1 MLGQHRRLLLGFLA
15 YSNKVWVGHF
25 HRSWQIT
32 IYLSRGNRHRCLESP
47 TCSDLDPTK
56 RHNGVPD
63 DGIVSCVT
71 ALGCLRS
78 PPISSIIADVKNA
91 KSNQGQHRCLPKA
104 TVPSAGPAT
113 STALDDLIHLPGPL
127 TEDAVLKC
135 LQARFCAKQY
145 HVRLTL
151 SIETD
156 QWPKVPETQEIPNLN
171 VLK

>member
-1 MLGQHRRLLLGFLA
+1 M
-15 YSNKVWVGHF
+15 
-25 HRSWQIT
+25 
-32 IYLSRGNRHRCLESP
+32 
-47 TCSDLDPTK
+47 DPPK
-56 RHNGVPD
+56 RHNGIPD

-91 KSNQGQHRCLPKA
+91 KSNQGQHRCLPKGA
-104 TVPSAGPAT
+104 AASPGPAT

-145 HVRLTL
+145 HVSSSSLFFNDYGYVCFTL
-151 SIETD
+151 KLKTIYFNEQFFFLRKLS
-156 QWPKVPETQEIPNLN
+156 PR
-171 VLK
+171 VLIIV

>member
-1 MLGQHRRLLLGFLA
+1 M
-15 YSNKVWVGHF
+15 
-25 HRSWQIT
+25 
-32 IYLSRGNRHRCLESP
+32 
-47 TCSDLDPTK
+47 DPPK
-56 RHNGVPD
+56 RHNGIPD

-91 KSNQGQHRCLPKA
+91 KSSNQGQHRCLPKGA
-104 TVPSAGPAT
+104 AASPGPAT

-145 HVRLTL
+145 HVSLLPNRF
-151 SIETD
+151 
-156 QWPKVPETQEIPNLN
+156 VFPNLN
-171 VLK
+171 LSRVHIHVILRFGNEQFLLVLVYFPLREIIIIVDCIRNITRIILRKR

>member
-1 MLGQHRRLLLGFLA
+1 MR
-15 YSNKVWVGHF
+15 YKKVEIDI
-25 HRSWQIT
+25 IT
-32 IYLSRGNRHRCLESP
+32 SVWHVW
-47 TCSDLDPTK
+47 TDLDPPK
-56 RHNGVPD
+56 RHNGIPD

-91 KSNQGQHRCLPKA
+91 KSNQGQHRCLPKGA
-104 TVPSAGPAT
+104 AASPGPAT

-145 HVRLTL
+145 HVSSSPL
-151 SIETD
+151 SRSTD
-156 QWPKVPETQEIPNLN
+156 LNLPPILLVRKLPPRRSHYRSKLWN
-171 VLK
+171 RAEDPFPILRKRVTI

>member
-1 MLGQHRRLLLGFLA
+1 MHNHLLPL
-15 YSNKVWVGHF
+15 
-25 HRSWQIT
+25 
-32 IYLSRGNRHRCLESP
+32 
-47 TCSDLDPTK
+47 CSDLDSPK
-56 RHNGVPD
+56 RHNGIPD

-91 KSNQGQHRCLPKA
+91 KSNQGQHRCLPKGA
-104 TVPSAGPAT
+104 TASSGP

-145 HVRLTL
+145 HVSLRFFLPPFTTFATC
-151 SIETD
+151 STWSSEPTWRETWATRKRF
-156 QWPKVPETQEIPNLN
+156 QAWQSRSRVPGAREIPLDRAAT
-171 VLK
+171 VPRASTR

>member
-1 MLGQHRRLLLGFLA
+1 M
-15 YSNKVWVGHF
+15 
-25 HRSWQIT
+25 
-32 IYLSRGNRHRCLESP
+32 
-47 TCSDLDPTK
+47 DPPK
-56 RHNGVPD
+56 RHNGIPD

-91 KSNQGQHRCLPKA
+91 KSNQGQHRCLPKGA
-104 TVPSAGPAT
+104 AASPGPAT

-145 HVRLTL
+145 HVSSSPLFFNDYGYVCFTQISLKLKTIYFNEQFFFFTKIVSTCSHYRLKL
-151 SIETD
+151 
-156 QWPKVPETQEIPNLN
+156 LY
-171 VLK
+171 

>member
-1 MLGQHRRLLLGFLA
+1 M
-15 YSNKVWVGHF
+15 S
-25 HRSWQIT
+25 
-32 IYLSRGNRHRCLESP
+32 
-47 TCSDLDPTK
+47 
-56 RHNGVPD
+56 D

-104 TVPSAGPAT
+104 TTPASTGPTT

-145 HVRLTL
+145 HV
-151 SIETD
+151 SILIFLIE
-156 QWPKVPETQEIPNLN
+156 L
-171 VLK
+171 VLIVQMKRKKRNKIKSSYRNNDFGSYLFFCPFLYFFRTNYFQK

>member
-1 MLGQHRRLLLGFLA
+1 MD
-15 YSNKVWVGHF
+15 
-25 HRSWQIT
+25 
-32 IYLSRGNRHRCLESP
+32 SP
-47 TCSDLDPTK
+47 T
-56 RHNGVPD
+56 RHNGIPD

-91 KSNQGQHRCLPKA
+91 KSNQSQHRCLPKSTMA
-104 TVPSAGPAT
+104 SSGPAT

-145 HVRLTL
+145 HVSCSPVFLSLVKSPALVDPCRNFECQRLVLLVQEHFCNRL
-151 SIETD
+151 S
-156 QWPKVPETQEIPNLN
+156 
-171 VLK
+171 VLFEWEFRLLQS

>member
-1 MLGQHRRLLLGFLA
+1 MH
-15 YSNKVWVGHF
+15 
-25 HRSWQIT
+25 
-32 IYLSRGNRHRCLESP
+32 
-47 TCSDLDPTK
+47 SDLDPSK

-91 KSNQGQHRCLPKA
+91 KSNQSQHRCLSKA
-104 TVPSAGPAT
+104 TASSPGPAT
-113 STALDDLIHLPGPL
+113 STAFDDLIHLPGPL

-145 HVRLTL
+145 HVRSMLLLKGRKVDSLKFVRL
-151 SIETD
+151 S
-156 QWPKVPETQEIPNLN
+156 KNLESSEGR
-171 VLK
+171 